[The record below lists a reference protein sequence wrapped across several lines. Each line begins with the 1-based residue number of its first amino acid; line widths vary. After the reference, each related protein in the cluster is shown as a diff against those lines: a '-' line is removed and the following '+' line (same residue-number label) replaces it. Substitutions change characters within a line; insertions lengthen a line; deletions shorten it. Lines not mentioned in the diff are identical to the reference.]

1 MDNTTRRDFL
11 RVGAAATLGTG
22 STTVAGTVGA
32 SSISSDDTIE
42 LDAGTVKYIFP
53 DEEDD
58 FNLPYKLTLPD
69 YSVKR
74 TTKRPIFVRESQRGP
89 ENEPGSIEELI
100 SLSKQSPLLYLE
112 SYMLEI
118 LELPT
123 LVPLFPSAPNDQSE
137 EVNALQL
144 PSYRE
149 DDREENWEGWT
160 LDSIVEGSEFAE
172 EDLTRVDRQLVA
184 MIDDAKNRLNS
195 EPYEVTE
202 GVHMY
207 GFSAGSTFASRF
219 AFLHPSYV
227 DAYAAGGSAVLP
239 LPMDTYETED
249 GEEYNIPYPVGTDDY
264 EKLTGGEFDNEEWK
278 SIDKFIFIGNED
290 NPKGDG
296 LPTGSPTDPELVGK
310 VHGTSRRSRFNTV
323 RDVYNSTNTNATFQI
338 YEGVG
343 HSINAAMDDG
353 LKQFFDDNT
362 KIVKIGEYN
371 PGNQYDRSEDQEK
384 NSTDTQIEDT
394 GEDGGEPKTNN
405 TQETS
410 NDSTPGFGI
419 TGGLATIGATSYL
432 LKQRLTSNSD

>member
-1 MDNTTRRDFL
+1 MNNTTRRHLL
-11 RVGAAATLGTG
+11 RVGAAATLGIG
-22 STTVAGTVGA
+22 STTVVGTVGA

-69 YSVKR
+69 YSVER
-74 TTKRPIFVRESQRGP
+74 STKRPIFVRESQRGL

-100 SLSKQSPLLYLE
+100 SLSKQSPLLHIE

-118 LELPT
+118 LEIPT
-123 LVPLFPSAPNDQSE
+123 LIPLFPSAPNDQSE
-137 EVNALQL
+137 EINALQL

-149 DDREENWEGWT
+149 DDREENWEGYT
-160 LDSIVEGSEFAE
+160 LDSIVENSEFTE

-207 GFSAGSTFASRF
+207 GFSAGSSFASRF

-249 GEEYNIPYPVGTDDY
+249 GEEHNIPYPVGTDDY
-264 EKLTGGEFDNEEWK
+264 ERLTGGEFDIEEWRL
-278 SIDKFIFIGNED
+278 IDKFIFIGSED
-290 NPKGDG
+290 NPEGDG
-296 LPTGSPTDPELVGK
+296 LPGGSPTDPELVGE

-323 RDVYNSTNTNATFQI
+323 REVYNSTNANATFQI
-338 YEGVG
+338 YEDVG
-343 HSINAAMDDG
+343 HSINDAMDAG
-353 LKQFFDDNT
+353 LKQFFNDNT
-362 KIVKIGEYN
+362 KIVRIDEYN
-371 PGNQYDRSEDQEK
+371 AEK
-384 NSTDTQIEDT
+384 EDT
-394 GEDGGEPKTNN
+394 EEDRGEPNTNN
-405 TQETS
+405 TQEAS

-432 LKQRLTSNSD
+432 LKQRLTTNSD